1 MTRPVL
7 NLFPPA
13 PIARLH
19 PVEII
24 EWRLFKGSISGGGGE
39 QGKRGREGRERR
51 LGGREII
58 EGRLFKDA
66 LLLQAA
72 GPSTEDSVTVIVVVV
87 IIISSSCDYS
97 DLPFYSH
104 FTAGTLNHRFAVL
117 NIDVAK
123 REQVERREG
132 N

>member
-1 MTRPVL
+1 LPVSILSRSL
-7 NLFPPA
+7 NG
-13 PIARLH
+13 
-19 PVEII
+19 
-24 EWRLFKGSISGGGGE
+24 GSSKVQSAGRGGAGEEREGGE
-39 QGKRGREGRERR
+39 RDEV
-51 LGGREII
+51 GGREII

-87 IIISSSCDYS
+87 ITISPSCDYS